1 MVNLVQTMLETSGV
15 ESFLT
20 QLPNFHL
27 KIQKD
32 LFLGQDW
39 LTKHKKASATMKGIR
54 KVKRTLA

>member
-1 MVNLVQTMLETSGV
+1 MVHLVQTMLETSGV

-27 KIQKD
+27 KTQKD

-39 LTKHKKASATMKGIR
+39 LTTHKKASPTMKGIR